1 MIEALRQ
8 ACRLIWTLDADLLAC
23 VRTSLLCSV
32 TATVLA
38 VLLGAPLAV
47 LLGRRRFVGRRALSV
62 IAHTGMA
69 MPTVVIG
76 LLAYSALSR
85 GGPMGS
91 LGLLYTPAAIIGAEL
106 VLALP
111 IVVALFAVATGQ
123 LDPRL
128 EATARTLG
136 ASRLRVFLTVVREA
150 RVGLIAAIMSAFGRV
165 SAELGIAIMVGG
177 NIKHYT
183 RTMTTA
189 IAVETAGGQFELALA
204 LGLILLLIALT
215 INIVAQAVRL
225 PAQRNYPD
233 VLRVS

>member
-1 MIEALRQ
+1 MIEALRKAGQ
-8 ACRLIWTLDADLLAC
+8 LIWTLDADLLAC
-23 VRTSLLCSV
+23 VKTSLLCSLS
-32 TATVLA
+32 ATVAA

-47 LLGRRRFVGRRALSV
+47 LLARRRFPGRRALLV

-69 MPTVVIG
+69 APTVVIG
-76 LLAYSALSR
+76 LLAYSLLSR
-85 GGPMGS
+85 TGPLGS
-91 LGLLYTPAAIIGAEL
+91 LGLLYTPAAIILAEF

-111 IVVALFAVATGQ
+111 IVVALFSVSTAA

-136 ASRLRVFLTVVREA
+136 AGRWRVFATVVREA
-150 RVGLIAAIMSAFGRV
+150 RAGLIAASMSAFGRV
-165 SAELGIAIMVGG
+165 CAELGIAMMVGG
-177 NIKHYT
+177 NIKGHT

-189 IAVETAGGQFELALA
+189 IAVETAGGRFELALA

-215 INIVAQAVRL
+215 VNTVAQAARL
-225 PAQRNYPD
+225 PAKRNYPD